1 MMFRLAAVIGAL
13 FCIAVAADV
22 LPVSK
27 PLSGL
32 AVSFSK
38 NLQSDEICKI
48 CIQESVVM
56 CVALQLSF
64 GSVVHFGLFCC
75 YYSLTP
81 FICSINEILND
92 GLHDIELGCK
102 GVCGNIKSSKALQE
116 TCTVT
121 CDALGLV
128 EFVKLIQT
136 KDIDPIF
143 YCEGWRLPRCPPKPD
158 PLLTSI
164 CL

>member
-1 MMFRLAAVIGAL
+1 MLRINFKDQNDPKDPGQ
-13 FCIAVAADV
+13 
-22 LPVSK
+22 
-27 PLSGL
+27 
-32 AVSFSK
+32 
-38 NLQSDEICKI
+38 QSDQLTQEI
-48 CIQESVVM
+48 
-56 CVALQLSF
+56 AA
-64 GSVVHFGLFCC
+64 GS
-75 YYSLTP
+75 YSL
-81 FICSINEILND
+81 N
-92 GLHDIELGCK
+92 IELGCK

-143 YCEGWRLPRCPPKPD
+143 YCEGWRLPRCPPKPT